1 MAEPLDLYD
10 YERLAPG
17 RMSEM
22 AWEFISSGAADELTC
37 RWNREAYQRIRL
49 LPRHLVDVSKLDT
62 RVRLFGVEM
71 PHPVLMAPV
80 AYQKLVHSDGELGTV
95 KGAGAEGATMVLSS
109 FSTISLEDVAAAAT
123 APLWFQLYIQP
134 DRGFTLDLVRR
145 VEAAGYRAL
154 VVTVD
159 TPVLGARY
167 REHRVNFA
175 LPPGLVQANLAGL
188 ASATGRHHLPAG
200 REIYSAVLDPALT
213 WKDIDWLRAQTS
225 LPIILK
231 GIMNPDDAVKSA
243 ESGVA
248 GLIVSNHGGR
258 NLDTVPATIDALP
271 AIVAKVGGR
280 MPVLVDGG
288 IRRGTDILKAL
299 AFGASAVLIGRPYV
313 YGLSVGGAGGVA
325 HVIQILRRELERA
338 MALSGLPTISSINGS
353 AIFRQVRSD

>member
-22 AWEFISSGAADELTC
+22 AWEFVSSGAADELTC

-71 PHPVLMAPV
+71 PHPVLLAPV
-80 AYQKLVHSDGELGTV
+80 AYQKLMHSDGELGTAR
-95 KGAGAEGATMVLSS
+95 GAGAEGATMVLSS
-109 FSTISLEDVAAAAT
+109 FSTVSLEEVAAEASG
-123 APLWFQLYIQP
+123 PLWFQLYVQP
-134 DRGFTLDLVRR
+134 DRGFTLGLVRR
-145 VEAAGYRAL
+145 VEAAGYKAL

-167 REHRVNFA
+167 REHRVKFA
-175 LPPGLVQANLAGL
+175 LPPDLAQPNLAGL
-188 ASATGRHHLPAG
+188 ASATGRHHLPTDEG
-200 REIYSAVLDPALT
+200 IYSAALDPTLT

-231 GIMNPDDAVKSA
+231 GVMNPSDAGKA
-243 ESGVA
+243 AGSGVS

-271 AIVAKVGGR
+271 AVIAAVAGR
-280 MPVLVDGG
+280 VPVLVDGG

-299 AFGASAVLIGRPYV
+299 ALGASAVLIGRPYV
-313 YGLSVGGAGGVA
+313 YGLSVGGAEGVA
-325 HVIQILRRELERA
+325 HVIQILRREFERA
-338 MALSGLPTISSINGS
+338 MALSGLPTIPSINASVIFEKGS
-353 AIFRQVRSD
+353 RA